1 MPEMTKRQQRQQET
15 RAALLDAAETCFAAR
30 GYDAVSV
37 PEIAQE
43 AGFTT
48 GAVYS
53 NFSGKEELFLALME
67 RAMGGEAE
75 RRREAINLEDTDE
88 GRLRQVARLWIDV
101 VHEHPEAVVL
111 ILEFWSYSRRD
122 PELRKRFAERMAQ
135 TRVGLAMLAA
145 MTPTTRDDAAP
156 AEDVAMAAYAMAHGL
171 AIHHLADPEG
181 VPIEVV
187 EDALIWVFRGAG
199 RLSG

>member
-1 MPEMTKRQQRQQET
+1 MPAMTKRQQRQAET
-15 RAALLDAAETCFAAR
+15 KAALLDAAERCFAAR

-53 NFSGKEELFLALME
+53 NFTGKEELFLSLME
-67 RAMGGEAE
+67 RAMGGETA
-75 RRREAINLEDTDE
+75 RREQAVALEDTGE

-101 VHEHPEAVVL
+101 VHEHPEAMVL
-111 ILEFWSYSRRD
+111 FVEFWSYSRRD
-122 PELRKRFAERMAQ
+122 PALRRRFAERVAQ
-135 TRVGLAMLAA
+135 TRAGLTMLAA
-145 MTPTTRDDAAP
+145 MDRPGSEDAAVP
-156 AEDVAMAAYAMAHGL
+156 EELAMAAYAMAHGL
-171 AIHHLADPEG
+171 ALHHLADPEG

-187 EDALIWVFRGAG
+187 EEALVWVFRGAG
-199 RLSG
+199 RLVD

>member
-1 MPEMTKRQQRQQET
+1 MTKRQQRQQET

-37 PEIAQE
+37 PEIAKE
-43 AGFTT
+43 AGYTT

-67 RAMGGEAE
+67 RAMGGQAARRAE
-75 RRREAINLEDTDE
+75 VVALEDTGE

-101 VHEHPEAVVL
+101 VRERPEAMVL
-111 ILEFWSYSRRD
+111 IIEFWSYSRRD
-122 PELRKRFAERMAQ
+122 PALRQRFAERMAQ
-135 TRVGLAMLAA
+135 TRAGLAALAA
-145 MTPTTRDDAAP
+145 MAPPVRADAAP
-156 AEDVAMAAYAMAHGL
+156 PEEVAMAAYAMAHGL
-171 AIHHLADPEG
+171 AIHHITDPEG

-187 EDALIWVFRGAG
+187 ESALLWVFRGAG
-199 RLSG
+199 HLPD

>member
-1 MPEMTKRQQRQQET
+1 MTKRQQRQQET

-37 PEIAQE
+37 PEIAKE
-43 AGFTT
+43 AGYTT

-67 RAMGGEAE
+67 RAMGGQAARRAE
-75 RRREAINLEDTDE
+75 VVALEDTGE

-101 VHEHPEAVVL
+101 VRERPEAMVL
-111 ILEFWSYSRRD
+111 IIEFWSYSRRD
-122 PELRKRFAERMAQ
+122 PALRQRFAERMAQ
-135 TRVGLAMLAA
+135 TRAGLAALAA
-145 MTPTTRDDAAP
+145 MAPPVGADAAP
-156 AEDVAMAAYAMAHGL
+156 PEEVAMAAYAMAHGL
-171 AIHHLADPEG
+171 AIHHIADPEG

-187 EDALIWVFRGAG
+187 ESALLWVFRGAG
-199 RLSG
+199 HLPD

>member
-1 MPEMTKRQQRQQET
+1 MTKRQQRQQET

-37 PEIAQE
+37 PEIAKE
-43 AGFTT
+43 AGYTT

-67 RAMGGEAE
+67 RAMGGQAA
-75 RRREAINLEDTDE
+75 RREEVVALEDTGE

-101 VHEHPEAVVL
+101 VHERPEAVVL
-111 ILEFWSYSRRD
+111 IIEFWSYSRRD
-122 PELRKRFAERMAQ
+122 PALRKRFAERMAQ
-135 TRVGLAMLAA
+135 TRAGLAALAA
-145 MTPTTRDDAAP
+145 MAPPARADAAP
-156 AEDVAMAAYAMAHGL
+156 PEEVAMAAYAMAHGL
-171 AIHHLADPEG
+171 AIHHIADPEG

-187 EDALIWVFRGAG
+187 ESALLWVFRGAG
-199 RLSG
+199 HLPD